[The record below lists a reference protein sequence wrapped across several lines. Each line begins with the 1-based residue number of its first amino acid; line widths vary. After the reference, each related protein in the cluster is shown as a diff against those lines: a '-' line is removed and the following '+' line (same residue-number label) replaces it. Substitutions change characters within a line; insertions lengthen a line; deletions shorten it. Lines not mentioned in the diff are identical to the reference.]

1 MVLRLAIT
9 CDICVAMN
17 LNSELL
23 AVDAPGVVELKV
35 HGGANRAG
43 QRASGM
49 YFGHHIVATRHW
61 SEVLH
66 VVSRVV
72 FYGEATVCP
81 ASAAS
86 IKWIAD

>member
-1 MVLRLAIT
+1 
-9 CDICVAMN
+9 
-17 LNSELL
+17 
-23 AVDAPGVVELKV
+23 
-35 HGGANRAG
+35 
-43 QRASGM
+43 M